1 MADLRI
7 PIGVFFALI
16 GLLVAITG
24 LAAGYRAPL
33 ESANV
38 NLYCGILILA
48 FGGVMLWLARR
59 SS

>member
-38 NLYCGILILA
+38 NLYCGILILV